1 MAPHD
6 CRRLLLA
13 QLHVA
18 PLHPAAP
25 LRTRPVAPPAAPAV
39 SRAPDTA
46 ASPHHAA
53 SPDVAFARAPLAPRG
68 SRAR

>member
-25 LRTRPVAPPAAPAV
+25 VRTRPVAPPAAP
-39 SRAPDTA
+39 RAPDTA
-46 ASPHHAA
+46 ASPHHPAP
-53 SPDVAFARAPLAPRG
+53 PDAAFARTPLAPRG
-68 SRAR
+68 PRAR